1 MAPPVAPTP
10 APSTNWEDTIKET
23 NVNGTANMC
32 GVMEISPENR
42 LREVLQQDA
51 HAILRFCSQGME
63 HARDPGRSCLHR
75 GSVLLCEAKATGDVG
90 VHPGLCGIGRTYTTY
105 NTRQNVCLA
114 GGVCAAHSTAGNSF
128 SICEVYRTMG

>member
-1 MAPPVAPTP
+1 MQRNSKHVRGHGDITGKSASRGIA
-10 APSTNWEDTIKET
+10 A
-23 NVNGTANMC
+23 
-32 GVMEISPENR
+32 
-42 LREVLQQDA
+42 DA
-51 HAILRFCSQGME
+51 HANLRFCSQGME

-75 GSVLLCEAKATGDVG
+75 SSVLLCEAKATGDFG

-128 SICEVYRTMG
+128 SICEVYFTVG